1 MAQYMQTK
9 PNRHSIVW
17 VLQAI
22 SGIVLVVLLV
32 VHMIVQHFAA
42 GELLSYSD
50 VVAYLS
56 NPLVFAAETVLLV
69 SVTFHALAG
78 VRAIALDFGLD
89 ESQESRL
96 TRGLWWLGILVVVY
110 GVGLTLYITR

>member
-1 MAQYMQTK
+1 MAQNIQTRSR
-9 PNRHSIVW
+9 RHSVVW
-17 VLQAI
+17 MLQAV

-42 GELLSYSD
+42 GELLSYDD

-56 NPLVFAAETVLLV
+56 NPLVFATETVLLI

-78 VRAIALDFGLD
+78 VRAIALDVGLD
-89 ESQESRL
+89 EQQDSRL
-96 TRGLWWLGILVVVY
+96 TRGLWILGSLMVLY
-110 GVGLTLYITR
+110 GIGLTLYIAR